1 MDRIIAYPSQV
12 PLVENFLQQQKN
24 TSAAVGRL
32 IEAAFGT
39 TTSAAG
45 LAATVSSIGVVAIAP
60 GSLMALGV
68 ADTLQNGVLGA
79 DATPQM
85 KQGIVNTPTTLSLSS
100 GTLATGQS
108 VNILVQASL
117 AEAYAGSA
125 VLPYYNTNSPT
136 TPYNGSSGSGSA
148 QPTGIACAISFS
160 SIVGTPATSG
170 TQVTPNAAAGCV
182 PLYVV
187 TWPYGGSPSIAVH
200 PSAPLIDPSA
210 TLRGLLPGRLINRQK
225 FTAVGVTQYVP
236 TPGTKVAEVFALGG
250 GGGGAGGQ
258 AVTGAMVSPGSGGT
272 AGASG
277 RGALRRYRACFRNRR
292 SRRRSAGW
300 RQRFQRRRQFLWGA
314 ASSTRRAWRRRAG
327 ADCRRNC
334 HWRRERRAGI
344 WRLFGHGRSA
354 RRHIARADRNHGLR
368 GRGRG
373 ICLGRRRRTDWP
385 EQQRHFCSCL
395 RLRRRRHVRHH
406 RQWSLNW
413 RKRCSGHCNRRRIHR
428 LSR

>member
-45 LAATVSSIGVVAIAP
+45 LAATISSSGVVTIAP

-117 AEAYAGSA
+117 ADAYAGSA

-200 PSAPLIDPSA
+200 PSAPLIDPNA

-277 RGALRRYRACFRNRR
+277 RGRYAVTGPVSVTVGAGGAPQAGGSGFNGGVSSFGALLVAPGGPGGVVLAPTAAGTAIGGVNGAPASGGYLGTDGVPGGISLGLTGTTGYGGAGGASVLGGGGAPIGQN
-292 SRRRSAGW
+292 SNGISAVAFGSGGGGTCATTGN
-300 RQRFQRRRQFLWGA
+300 GA
-314 ASSTRRAWRRRAG
+314 LTGGSG
-327 ADCRRNC
+327 AQ
-334 HWRRERRAGI
+334 GI
-344 WRLFGHGRSA
+344 VIVEEYTG
-354 RRHIARADRNHGLR
+354 
-368 GRGRG
+368 
-373 ICLGRRRRTDWP
+373 
-385 EQQRHFCSCL
+385 
-395 RLRRRRHVRHH
+395 
-406 RQWSLNW
+406 
-413 RKRCSGHCNRRRIHR
+413 
-428 LSR
+428 